1 MPTKNTVSNI
11 TVDKILESAQR
22 LSADSKP
29 IGTEVIKCHTFSLR
43 NCRFFDRKYFSS
55 LKLKKF
61 ARNYVCKFLKLKI
74 LFSIHNDTKPQG
86 HNAHDKWLGHPGISP
101 SFGGISLMRLYL
113 QNQSRVP
120 DLLAFFRHPDM
131 VSFFTL
137 NIMLTLKMEEL
148 PKKFS
153 MTI

>member
-11 TVDKILESAQR
+11 TVDKILDSVQI
-22 LSADSKP
+22 LPADSEP
-29 IGTEVIKCHTFSLR
+29 IGTKVFKCHV
-43 NCRFFDRKYFSS
+43 FSS

-61 ARNYVCKFLKLKI
+61 ARNYLCKFLKLKI
-74 LFSIHNDTKPQG
+74 LFSIHNDTKPQA

-131 VSFFTL
+131 VSFFYFKH
-137 NIMLTLKMEEL
+137 NINTQNGG
-148 PKKFS
+148 
-153 MTI
+153 IA